1 MEDERRYSNR
11 YNSSGYRQG
20 GTSEREYVS
29 SRYTGNQRSGS
40 DYSRERT
47 YSRYPDRTPEQTEDY
62 IRRRKMRNWKI
73 KRIRILRRRIFFF
86 VLFLIVIL
94 FVVFL
99 LSFLRSVG
107 NDDKKSNNADAVA
120 EAEGKKVEVV
130 DEPFVNILEKEGGD
144 LTISWDEPVEKEMY
158 DNMSSD
164 IQESIDALT
173 AEGYTAGFVLYDL
186 NSGGGISY
194 HPDSTYYSASAIKG
208 PYVVWIVQEYPSA
221 ASDMYSTLS
230 DTINWSSNSDY
241 FTLINTYGKSGFND
255 WTAELGVP
263 NVAMTDGSYG
273 PITARD
279 FTKIWCYMY
288 DYFMSGQNNADTIR
302 DLYIGTEESS
312 ISETLGEKY
321 TVYSKAGWIA
331 DANDSY
337 YTVQNDAGVVMKEGH
352 PYVLVL
358 LSDAYGRHDLLDNLT
373 DCLDRAHSGLS
384 GLGYERPTLNTSTA
398 DDEGDSDQADDTTT
412 EDSGTADSDEDTSN
426 DTSSDTD
433 KVSDE
438 EEEENSSN

>member
-1 MEDERRYSNR
+1 M
-11 YNSSGYRQG
+11 
-20 GTSEREYVS
+20 
-29 SRYTGNQRSGS
+29 
-40 DYSRERT
+40 
-47 YSRYPDRTPEQTEDY
+47 
-62 IRRRKMRNWKI
+62 
-73 KRIRILRRRIFFF
+73 
-86 VLFLIVIL
+86 
-94 FVVFL
+94 
-99 LSFLRSVG
+99 
-107 NDDKKSNNADAVA
+107 
-120 EAEGKKVEVV
+120 
-130 DEPFVNILEKEGGD
+130 
-144 LTISWDEPVEKEMY
+144 
-158 DNMSSD
+158 
-164 IQESIDALT
+164 
-173 AEGYTAGFVLYDL
+173 
-186 NSGGGISY
+186 
-194 HPDSTYYSASAIKG
+194 
-208 PYVVWIVQEYPSA
+208 
-221 ASDMYSTLS
+221 
-230 DTINWSSNSDY
+230 
-241 FTLINTYGKSGFND
+241 INTYGKSGFND